1 MANNLTTLRN
11 LLLLTLA
18 LLGGI
23 ITAYL
28 LSPRANTSTQ
38 SMLQTLGGDFTL
50 QGIDGDVSLHDFN
63 GKVVMIYIGYTNCP
77 DVCPTSLAIMSQA
90 IKNMDTE
97 QQKQIQ
103 PIFISVDPERD
114 TPERLAEYSSFF
126 HPSILGI
133 TGSRDNIDTVVRQY
147 GSFYRMVDMKDSAM
161 GYAVDHSSR
170 IYLIDKQG
178 KLSKTAMHGTMP
190 DQLVTEIE
198 ALL

>member
-23 ITAYL
+23 VTAYF
-28 LSPRANTSTQ
+28 LSPRPNTSNQ

-50 QGIDGDVSLHDFN
+50 QGINGDVSLHDFN

-77 DVCPTSLAIMSQA
+77 DVCPTSLAIMAQA

-97 QQKQIQ
+97 QQEQIQ

-133 TGSRDNIDTVVRQY
+133 TGSRDNIDTIVRQY
-147 GSFYRMVDMKDSAM
+147 GSFYRMVDMKGSAM

-178 KLSKTAMHGTMP
+178 KLSKTLMHGTMP

>member
-1 MANNLTTLRN
+1 MANNLKTLRN

-23 ITAYL
+23 VTAYL
-28 LSPRANTSTQ
+28 LTPRPNTSNQ

-50 QGIDGDVSLHDFN
+50 QGINGDVSLHDFN

-90 IKNMDTE
+90 IKNMDIA
-97 QQKQIQ
+97 QQEQIQ

-133 TGSRDNIDTVVRQY
+133 TGSRDSIDTVVRQY

-170 IYLIDKQG
+170 IYLINKQG
-178 KLSKTAMHGTMP
+178 KLSKTIMHGTMP
-190 DQLVTEIE
+190 DQLITEIE